1 MSHFYGVMDISD
13 SLDVKALS
21 CRVDEVVDKMKDL
34 QDKIE
39 LIVQETVKNK
49 NQLEKGSIPIL
60 EYKKVL
66 EEEVI

>member
-21 CRVDEVVDKMKDL
+21 CRVDEVVDKMESL

-39 LIVQETVKNK
+39 LIVQEMEKNK
-49 NQLEKGSIPIL
+49 NQL
-60 EYKKVL
+60 KKK
-66 EEEVI
+66 EVFPNWNTRSSWKKR